1 MGAEYSGGLTPV
13 TIPAGGDFV
22 FTLSPVP
29 CQRGLVRHRDD
40 SGDFLL
46 SGNVQGRCTCGCSC
60 NQSAQYL
67 VDFGANVAIPEGG
80 TVEPISV
87 ALTLNGSPVQ
97 ASTMIATP
105 AAAEEY
111 QNISRAIHV
120 PVWRDCG
127 CATLTVRNT
136 SAQPILAQFYNIVL
150 NFEGV
155 TRG

>member
-13 TIPAGGDFV
+13 TIPAGGDFI
-22 FTLSPVP
+22 FTLTPVP
-29 CQRGLVRHRDD
+29 CRRGLIRHRND

-46 SGNVQGRCTCGCSC
+46 SGNVPGRCRNGCNC

-80 TVEPISV
+80 TVGPISV
-87 ALTLNGSPVQ
+87 ALTLNNSVVQ
-97 ASTMIATP
+97 TSTMIVTP
-105 AAAEEY
+105 AAVEQY

-120 PVWRDCG
+120 PVWCDCG

-136 SAQPILAQFYNIVL
+136 SGQDILAQFYNIVL
-150 NFEGV
+150 DYSGV

>member
-13 TIPAGGDFV
+13 TIPANGDFT

-46 SGNVQGRCTCGCSC
+46 SGQVPGRCTCGCSC

-97 ASTMIATP
+97 TSAMIVTP
-105 AAAEEY
+105 AAVEQY

-120 PVWRDCG
+120 PVWCDCG
-127 CATLTVRNT
+127 CATLTVRNI
-136 SAQPILAQFYNIVL
+136 SAQPILAQFYNIVI
-150 NFEGV
+150 NYAGV